1 MTAPA
6 EQDSTSHPGRPRKPG
21 RPGGQ
26 ACPPAAGNSLGTP
39 TGQASRAG
47 PPRGSHVLLIVENV
61 ALARDHR
68 LQKQASTLLA
78 QGYQVTVICR
88 SDPGNQR
95 HEGVRV
101 LSYRA
106 PADADSKF
114 GFIREYG
121 YSFVMAAWLTARVF
135 LTSRFDAVQ
144 VSGTPDI
151 YFALA
156 APFRLLRRPF
166 VLDQRDLSPELYE
179 LRYGRR
185 DGITYRGLCWLEK
198 TSYRLADHVIT
209 VNASLEKVAHAR
221 GGLPAGAVTVV
232 GNGPAL
238 ARAHRRPA
246 RAELKRGKQF
256 LCCWLGLMGPQDRVD
271 VALRAVAHLIHVIGR
286 TDCHFA
292 FVGDGEARLASQELA
307 GELGISD
314 WVSFPGWADQEEA
327 FTYLSTA
334 DLGLEPNLEEIVS
347 PVKGMEYMAFG
358 LPFVSFDL
366 TETRALAGT
375 AAAYATPGDIP
386 GFAWR
391 IDELLHDPARRA
403 AMGRTGRQLVEDRLA
418 WDRQE
423 GAYVEVYRRLL
434 ARQRRRT
441 RPKSRVLT
449 GEGV

>member
-1 MTAPA
+1 MT
-6 EQDSTSHPGRPRKPG
+6 
-21 RPGGQ
+21 
-26 ACPPAAGNSLGTP
+26 
-39 TGQASRAG
+39 
-47 PPRGSHVLLIVENV
+47 HVLLVVENV

-68 LQKQASTLLA
+68 LQKQAASLHA
-78 QGYQVTVICR
+78 HGYRVTVICR
-88 SDPGNQR
+88 SDPGNGR
-95 HEGVRV
+95 FPGIGLRT
-101 LSYRA
+101 YRA
-106 PADADSKF
+106 PADGTTKL

-121 YSFVMAAWLTARVF
+121 YSFALAGWQAVRVF
-135 LTSRFDAVQ
+135 LTDRFDAIQ

-156 APFRLLRRPF
+156 APFRLLGRPF
-166 VLDQRDLSPELYE
+166 VLDQRALSPELYE
-179 LRYGRR
+179 LRYGHR
-185 DGITYRGLCWLEK
+185 DTAVYRALCWLERR
-198 TSYRLADHVIT
+198 SYRAADHVIT
-209 VNASLEKVAHAR
+209 VNSALRQVAHTR
-221 GGLPAGAVTVV
+221 GGLASEAVTVV
-232 GNGPAL
+232 GNGPRL
-238 ARAHRRPA
+238 ERAYRRASRP
-246 RAELKRGKQF
+246 ELKHGKAF
-256 LCCWLGLMGPQDRVD
+256 LCCWLGLMGPQDRLD

-292 FVGDGEARLASQELA
+292 FVGDGESRAPSRRLAAELK
-307 GELGISD
+307 ISD

-334 DLGLEPNLEEIVS
+334 DVGLEPNLEEIVS